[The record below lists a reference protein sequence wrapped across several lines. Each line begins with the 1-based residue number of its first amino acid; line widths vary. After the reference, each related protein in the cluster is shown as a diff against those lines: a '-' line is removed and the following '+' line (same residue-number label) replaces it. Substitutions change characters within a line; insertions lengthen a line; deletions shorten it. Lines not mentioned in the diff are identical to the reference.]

1 MSEKIE
7 KSLLEIDFTALTAW
21 KHTPSP
27 AAWEDQVF
35 YFLLVDRFSDG
46 NERGGYRDNNGN
58 PVQSGNT
65 PLYTE
70 NGTDRVNYEDW
81 LGGGGTWQGGTIK
94 RLKSKL
100 GYLKRL
106 GITALWVSPVF
117 RQVPFEPSYHGYGI
131 QNFLDVDPHFGTR
144 EELRDFVQAA
154 HDHGIYIILD
164 IIAHHTGNVFA
175 YHPDRY
181 LVQDA
186 NTGQSDY
193 DPRWDGNPYAVR
205 GFNDR
210 HGEPTIP
217 AAPPDRARLDAAWP
231 DGAVWPREFQN
242 LRMFRAKGHITNW
255 DYSPEYL

>member
-27 AAWEDQVF
+27 AAWEDQVL

-94 RLKSKL
+94 GLKSKL
-100 GYLKRL
+100 GYL
-106 GITALWVSPVF
+106 
-117 RQVPFEPSYHGYGI
+117 
-131 QNFLDVDPHFGTR
+131 
-144 EELRDFVQAA
+144 
-154 HDHGIYIILD
+154 
-164 IIAHHTGNVFA
+164 
-175 YHPDRY
+175 
-181 LVQDA
+181 
-186 NTGQSDY
+186 
-193 DPRWDGNPYAVR
+193 
-205 GFNDR
+205 
-210 HGEPTIP
+210 
-217 AAPPDRARLDAAWP
+217 
-231 DGAVWPREFQN
+231 
-242 LRMFRAKGHITNW
+242 
-255 DYSPEYL
+255 